1 MTPPNK
7 LRTALLLLFLLCTAP
22 LTVLISGCAKESKP
36 SAADGYYTGPM
47 QKKGDRPSNANPN
60 LTKGGVKT
68 E

>member
-1 MTPPNK
+1 MTSLNK
-7 LRTALLLLFLLCTAP
+7 RYAALLPLFLLCSAP